1 MEVEAVFYYRLYS
14 LDLMDTHIIDVVD
27 FRANGDFE
35 AILKVGSPI
44 MGVSRELWNQG
55 RKVMDFVQ

>member
-1 MEVEAVFYYRLYS
+1 MFYYRLYS
-14 LDLMDTHIIDVVD
+14 LDLMDAHIIDVVD
-27 FRANGDFE
+27 FRADGDSE

-55 RKVMDFVQ
+55 RKVMEFAQ